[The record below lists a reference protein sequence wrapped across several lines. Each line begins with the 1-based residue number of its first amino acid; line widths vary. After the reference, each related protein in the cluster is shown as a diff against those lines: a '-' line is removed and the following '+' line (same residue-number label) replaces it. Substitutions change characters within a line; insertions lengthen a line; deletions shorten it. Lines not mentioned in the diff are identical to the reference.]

1 MKVFA
6 ILLIIC
12 AVILSV
18 IIAPIF
24 YEVCTSA
31 IPKLCI
37 ILDIARLEGKVLFL
51 FQVSFIAKIVY
62 ALAKLFEACVKVNE
76 L

>member
-6 ILLIIC
+6 VLLIIC
-12 AVILSV
+12 VVILTV
-18 IIAPIF
+18 IVTPIF

-31 IPKLCI
+31 IPKLCVL
-37 ILDIARLEGKVLFL
+37 LDIARLEGKVLFL
-51 FQVSFIAKIVY
+51 FQVSFGAKIVY
-62 ALAKLFEACVKVNE
+62 ALAKLFEVCVKINE